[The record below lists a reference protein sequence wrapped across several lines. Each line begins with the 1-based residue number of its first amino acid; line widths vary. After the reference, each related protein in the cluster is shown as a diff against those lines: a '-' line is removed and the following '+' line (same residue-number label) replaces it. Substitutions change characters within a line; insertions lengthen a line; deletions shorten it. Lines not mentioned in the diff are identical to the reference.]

1 MFSVP
6 WDIKLIVKIVAAVE
20 FLKERGCSH
29 ESLFVGRNEIG
40 APMAL
45 EDVVKYAVVDDV

>member
-40 APMAL
+40 APL
-45 EDVVKYAVVDDV
+45 TREDLVQYSVGDDS